1 MTLAALFF
9 AVVGLGTVVQADE
22 SEEVDPPAAPAVSD
36 ESEAVGEEIVVYGE
50 LEVVR
55 RRRSLDRRIRATGY
69 RPGVKKEDRT
79 IYRPEAVWKP
89 TVVVYDDGFVVMK
102 RSRVRFEPWVKG
114 RTKAVWLS
122 CIPPLSLMCIR
133 LSGRLVSPARLS
145 AQKGRTMDAM
155 DAPLDAWQEA
165 IASNATRERLDRQI
179 PDELE
184 ALWTAGVPMGG
195 VGEPVEGPD
204 ARRSAILMFWAG
216 RACTREGAAAREV
229 AALFLEYEVQASPFP
244 LTEQEVAQANRLQR
258 CEDRLAVSFPEAVPQ
273 DPAPTGPAIP

>member
-1 MTLAALFF
+1 
-9 AVVGLGTVVQADE
+9 
-22 SEEVDPPAAPAVSD
+22 
-36 ESEAVGEEIVVYGE
+36 
-50 LEVVR
+50 
-55 RRRSLDRRIRATGY
+55 
-69 RPGVKKEDRT
+69 
-79 IYRPEAVWKP
+79 
-89 TVVVYDDGFVVMK
+89 VVVYEDGFVVMK
-102 RSRVRFEPWVKG
+102 RSRVRFEPWMKG

-122 CIPPLSLMCIR
+122 CIPPLTLMCIR

-195 VGEPVEGPD
+195 VGNPVEGPD
-204 ARRSAILMFWAG
+204 ARRSAILAFWSG
-216 RACTREGAAAREV
+216 RACTREGAAARDV

-244 LTEQEVAQANRLQR
+244 LTKEEVAQANRVQR
-258 CEDRLAVSFPEAVPQ
+258 CEDRLEVSFPQPVLQDLVPS
-273 DPAPTGPAIP
+273 GPAIP